1 MFQKLGIQLHTI
13 STSILYMILIYFFI
27 KSWMAMMDE
36 QSAFEETIIENERK
50 LPSFTLCPMPYG
62 ANKSIESFE
71 DVASAMKNVESNFT
85 IEYYDY
91 DPNIFPSPAPMVQN
105 YNKTLDSNWYF
116 VPKIDIISP
125 SLTTI
130 CLIWTPSKDRK
141 LERLIKVLFSSCGWV
156 VRDFESKAKTRWNFQ
171 FQ

>member
-1 MFQKLGIQLHTI
+1 
-13 STSILYMILIYFFI
+13 
-27 KSWMAMMDE
+27 
-36 QSAFEETIIENERK
+36 
-50 LPSFTLCPMPYG
+50 MPYR

-105 YNKTLDSNWYF
+105 YNRTLDSNWYF

-141 LERLIKVLFSSCGWV
+141 LERLIKVLFRSCGWV
-156 VRDFESKAKTRWNFQ
+156 VRDFESKAKTRCTFQ